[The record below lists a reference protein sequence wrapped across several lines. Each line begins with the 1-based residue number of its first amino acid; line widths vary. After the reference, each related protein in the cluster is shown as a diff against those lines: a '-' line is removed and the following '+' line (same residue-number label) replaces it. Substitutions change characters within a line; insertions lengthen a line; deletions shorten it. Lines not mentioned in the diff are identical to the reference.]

1 MVGLPSPMPCL
12 SVVPGGHLDA
22 VCHTFS
28 AGWAHDAGD
37 RLSGRGTLKTMSS
50 RTTPSSLLRAIA
62 FATCALLASG
72 TAMAQWLWV
81 DSAGNKVFSD
91 TAPPPGTPEKNI
103 LRKPGARTEIKP
115 AESSAAAG
123 AAAPAGTAAAPA
135 PKVSGK
141 DEQLEAKKKLA
152 DKQAEEAAQAKKKA
166 DAEKFAK
173 TRAENCERAKRSKQ
187 TFESGI
193 RLATTNA
200 KGEREIMDD
209 KARAAEGRRI
219 DEIIRSDCGPLPASS
234 GNSGGNNP

>member
-1 MVGLPSPMPCL
+1 
-12 SVVPGGHLDA
+12 
-22 VCHTFS
+22 
-28 AGWAHDAGD
+28 
-37 RLSGRGTLKTMSS
+37 MSS
-50 RTTPSSLLRAIA
+50 RTTSFPFLRAVA
-62 FATCALLASG
+62 FAACALLASG

-81 DSAGNKVFSD
+81 DPAGNKVFSD

-135 PKVSGK
+135 PKVTGK

-166 DAEKFAK
+166 EAEKFAK
-173 TRAENCERAKRSKQ
+173 ARAENCERAKRSKQ
-187 TFESGI
+187 TFDSGI
-193 RLATTNA
+193 RVATTNA

-234 GNSGGNNP
+234 ANSGGNNPP